1 MMTRWPYSQSF
12 PRSLCSLNLVD
23 WIFLM
28 ETDKMVMEFM
38 NMQLWIAGQEIFDM
52 ADAKGIYR
60 RYPPMLLILSTEQV
74 KMCCRDTEYYYNKF
88 TETIFVK
95 ELQEMN
101 APGIP
106 CFQEI
111 QHHTAG
117 QYDMQIHTL
126 NTDMFF
132 FLHDPYAW
140 WMPLVHKFLLNPN
153 CMLIHMGIILAMGK
167 HKRQKHHINS
177 VHLHPM
183 IHMPCYTVNVFF
195 YLIDINKKNG
205 GTDFYIGNHKFH
217 EDNNR
222 ASAG

>member
-1 MMTRWPYSQSF
+1 
-12 PRSLCSLNLVD
+12 
-23 WIFLM
+23 
-28 ETDKMVMEFM
+28 
-38 NMQLWIAGQEIFDM
+38 M

-60 RYPPMLLILSTEQV
+60 TYPPMLLVLSTEKV
-74 KMCCRDTEYYYNKF
+74 KMCCRDAEYYYNKY

-101 APGIP
+101 APGMP

-111 QHHTAG
+111 QQHTAG
-117 QYDMQIHTL
+117 HYDMQIHTL
-126 NTDMFF
+126 NTDKFF
-132 FLHDPYAW
+132 FLHDPNAW

-167 HKRQKHHINS
+167 NKRQKYHING

-183 IHMPCYTVNVFF
+183 IHMPCYNVNVFF
-195 YLIDINKKNG
+195 YLVDINKKNG
-205 GTDFYIGNHKFH
+205 GTDFYYVVINFTRTI
-217 EDNNR
+217 R